1 MVRVWLGDELPCGI
15 ACTLSSGTAVQGGAC
30 LDPLHIEVQVKGCHT
45 SVQVQQ
51 RDLGT
56 TQRRNPAVCIP
67 SWQQDVQC

>member
-30 LDPLHIEVQVKGCHT
+30 LYPLHT